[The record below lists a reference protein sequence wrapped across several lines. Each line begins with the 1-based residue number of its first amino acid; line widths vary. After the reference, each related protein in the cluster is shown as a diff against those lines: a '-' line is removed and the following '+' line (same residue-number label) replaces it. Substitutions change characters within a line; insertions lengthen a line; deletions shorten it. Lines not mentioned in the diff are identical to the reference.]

1 MLTNRSQWCITF
13 SINNKIHVN
22 NLQFNLLILGGFI
35 RPTNKLGIILIR
47 INTFILLMNI
57 YIWKTL
63 KCWPSGESQAVTAK
77 LRHFSWNSTILWPQD
92 SKWIDIYCY
101 CIQGNSLKKPLLS
114 PLGILRYFDRPFEII
129 FI

>member
-1 MLTNRSQWCITF
+1 MLTNRSQWFITF
-13 SINNKIHVN
+13 SINNKTHVN

-63 KCWPSGESQAVTAK
+63 KYWPSGKSQAVTAK
-77 LRHFSWNSTILWPQD
+77 LRHFSWNRTTLWPQD
-92 SKWIDIYCY
+92 SKWLGIHCY
-101 CIQGNSLKKPLLS
+101 CIQGNSLKKALLS
-114 PLGILRYFDRPFEII
+114 PLGILRYFDHPFEII